1 MDVYE
6 NRNQLKFGVPAR
18 VKDIRRNLRQYGV
31 LFRRNLRQYGVLFR
45 RNLRQDVRLY
55 IYHCYIGPAIWH
67 AMVMEL
73 V

>member
-18 VKDIRRNLRQYGV
+18 VKDI
-31 LFRRNLRQYGVLFR
+31 RRNLRQYGVLFR